1 MVKKIFFAN
10 VTNCLY
16 AEIGSLGIVKLCVTI
31 DSIYDGKCLAL
42 FSLHGLPP
50 SQV

>member
-1 MVKKIFFAN
+1 MVKKNFFFAN
-10 VTNCLY
+10 VTNYLH
-16 AEIGSLGIVKLCVTI
+16 AEIGSLHIVKSCVT
-31 DSIYDGKCLAL
+31 IYDGKCLAL